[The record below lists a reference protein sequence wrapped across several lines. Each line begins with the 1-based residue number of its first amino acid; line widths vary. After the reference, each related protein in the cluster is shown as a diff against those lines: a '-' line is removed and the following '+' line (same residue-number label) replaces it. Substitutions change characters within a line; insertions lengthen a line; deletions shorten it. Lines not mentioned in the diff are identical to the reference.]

1 MKSTVVR
8 RVTVSIALT
17 TALAGVAA
25 CNSSD
30 SSGSSGNGDKAG
42 RKSVTRVSPIAA
54 LRSAEKSTDGADSAR
69 VESTTTMG
77 TLMSMKSGGVM
88 AWSDG
93 ITGDLTITYTG
104 GTMAETMRRM
114 GTDSMEARYL
124 SDAYYA
130 NMGDA
135 FAAQAGGKHWI
146 RYGYDDLAKFGGG
159 SGALLK
165 DQMQNSSPNQSV
177 KLLLASGDVKK
188 VGEETVR
195 GKRAMHYA
203 GTVDVSDLAA
213 RTSHLTAGQL
223 SDMKKQFT
231 QAGITTEDVDIW
243 VDTEDLLVK
252 AVTKAATASGTMSS
266 TAYYSDYGVKVS
278 AVAPPAG
285 DTEDFKD
292 ILAKQGMTP
301 GSGDTSTGSG
311 TGSPS

>member
-1 MKSTVVR
+1 MKSTMVR

-25 CNSSD
+25 CNSSN

-42 RKSVTRVSPIAA
+42 HKSVTRVSPIAA
-54 LRSAEKSTDGADSAR
+54 LRSAERATDGADSAR
-69 VESTTTMG
+69 VELTTTLG
-77 TLMSMKSGGVM
+77 TLMSMKSSGVM

-93 ITGDLTITYTG
+93 VTGDLTITYTG
-104 GTMAETMRRM
+104 GTMAETMRRI
-114 GTDSMEARYL
+114 GSDSMEARYL

-195 GKRAMHYA
+195 GKRTTHYA

-213 RTSHLTAGQL
+213 RSSHLTASQL
-223 SDMKKQFT
+223 ADMKKQFT
-231 QAGITTEDVDIW
+231 TAGITTEDVDIW
-243 VDTEDLLVK
+243 VDAEDLLIK
-252 AVTKAATASGTMSS
+252 AVSKAAMTSGTMSS
-266 TAYYSDYGVKVS
+266 TTYYSDYGVKVS
-278 AVAPPAG
+278 AEAPPAG
-285 DTEDFKD
+285 DTTDFKD
-292 ILAKQGMTP
+292 LLSKQGVTP
-301 GSGDTSTGSG
+301 GSGDTATGSSTGSA
-311 TGSPS
+311 S